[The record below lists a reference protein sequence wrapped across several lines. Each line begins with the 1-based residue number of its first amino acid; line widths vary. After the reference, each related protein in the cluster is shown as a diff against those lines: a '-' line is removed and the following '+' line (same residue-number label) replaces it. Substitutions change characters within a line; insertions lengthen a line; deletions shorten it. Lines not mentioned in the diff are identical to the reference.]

1 MKIYPMPTACPA
13 CGSQVRI
20 SGLICANPECRTEIR
35 GEYAPNEFA
44 LLPPE
49 QLEFMR
55 LYIKT
60 RGNLR
65 KVGGILGVSYP
76 TVISRFN
83 GMLRMLGYEDMEE
96 EPEPA
101 PGPSAEEKDAV
112 LSALEKGEI
121 SAAEAAERLRGLKRR

>member
-76 TVISRFN
+76 TVLSRFN
-83 GMLRMLGYEDMEE
+83 GMLRTLGYEDLGD
-96 EPEPA
+96 EPEA
-101 PGPSAEEKDAV
+101 AVPSTEEKDGV
-112 LSALEKGEI
+112 LAALEKGEI
-121 SAAEAAERLRGLKRR
+121 SATEAAERLRGLKKR

>member
-1 MKIYPMPTACPA
+1 
-13 CGSQVRI
+13 
-20 SGLICANPECRTEIR
+20 
-35 GEYAPNEFA
+35 
-44 LLPPE
+44 
-49 QLEFMR
+49 MR

-83 GMLRMLGYEDMEE
+83 GMLRTLGYEDMEE
-96 EPEPA
+96 EPEPSS
-101 PGPSAEEKDAV
+101 GPSVEEKEAV
-112 LSALEKGEI
+112 LAALEKGEI